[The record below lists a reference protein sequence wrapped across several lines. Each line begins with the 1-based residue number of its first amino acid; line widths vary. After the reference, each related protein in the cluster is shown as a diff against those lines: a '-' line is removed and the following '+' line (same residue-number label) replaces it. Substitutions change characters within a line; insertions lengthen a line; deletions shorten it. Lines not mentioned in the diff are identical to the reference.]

1 MQVREAQLIL
11 RFFMDRGL
19 STLNLWVNS
28 PPVNR
33 EGVPASRS
41 NITIRIS
48 REMGQHFEDFVLLL
62 ASFNFLN
69 FCLYTIRYDGC
80 LRLDNGAVDTII
92 YQRKKLSL
100 ISSGYKRHIE
110 TCTYLWRLAKQWHV
124 YESYI
129 YRPGPCT
136 LFFFSC
142 FSFSFASFLIRR
154 NVSSSRK
161 CKRLASARWNPVKF
175 LSITSIRH
183 IRE

>member
-69 FCLYTIRYDGC
+69 FCLYAIRYDGC

-136 LFFFSC
+136 LFFFLLL
-142 FSFSFASFLIRR
+142 FLF
-154 NVSSSRK
+154 
-161 CKRLASARWNPVKF
+161 RLFPYSTER
-175 LSITSIRH
+175 
-183 IRE
+183 